1 MFQPRSA
8 ERTLWSGH
16 RYSPRRVAAS
26 IAATVALVGVFSIDY
41 TAATA
46 YAAVPAYAQALN
58 NGVPLTVAHR
68 GDPVAA
74 PENTL
79 PAIRAAVNGGA
90 DIVEFDLQLTR
101 DGHAVLMHDDHVD
114 RTTDGEGPV
123 GRYTLDEIRAL
134 DAGSWFGDAWRGTRV
149 PTAEEALGVVA
160 DAETTV
166 LVEFKGTWGDDD
178 ITPVLELID
187 ESGLAERTVV
197 ASFEARTMLALKR
210 LAPELQRALT
220 MRVLPASPL
229 GLVTAYDATLVV
241 TSMRSVELSP
251 RIVAQLQR
259 AGVTVIVY
267 TLNSASYWQQAR
279 AAGVDAIVTDD
290 PRALGHWATWL
301 GERGW

>member
-58 NGVPLTVAHR
+58 DGVPLTAAHR

-74 PENTL
+74 PENTV
-79 PAIRAAVNGGA
+79 PAIRAAINGGA

-101 DGHAVLMHDDHVD
+101 DGHAVVMHDDTVD
-114 RTTDGEGPV
+114 RTTDGEGRV
-123 GRYTLDEIRAL
+123 SRHTLDEIRAL

-149 PTAEEALGVVA
+149 PTAEEALSPFRDV
-160 DAETTV
+160 DTTA
-166 LVEFKGTWGDDD
+166 LVEFKGTWSDDD
-178 ITPVLELID
+178 IAPVLELID
-187 ESGLAERTVV
+187 RFGIADRTVV

-220 MRVLPASPL
+220 MQVLPASPL
-229 GLVTAYDATLVV
+229 GLVSAYDATLVV

-251 RIVAQLQR
+251 RMVGQLQR
-259 AGVTVIVY
+259 AGITVIVY
-267 TLNSASYWQQAR
+267 TLNSQTFWRQAR
-279 AAGVDAIVTDD
+279 VAGVDAIVTDD
-290 PRALGHWATWL
+290 PRSLGHWSTWL

>member
-8 ERTLWSGH
+8 EHTLWSGH

-58 NGVPLTVAHR
+58 NGVPLAAAHR

-74 PENTL
+74 PENTM
-79 PAIRAAVNGGA
+79 PAIRAAINGGA
-90 DIVEFDLQLTR
+90 DIVEFDLRLTQ
-101 DGHAVLMHDDHVD
+101 DGHAVVMHDETVT
-114 RTTDGEGPV
+114 RTTDGEGRV
-123 GRYTLDEIRAL
+123 ARHTLDEIRAL
-134 DAGSWFGDAWRGTRV
+134 DAGAWFGDAWRDTRV
-149 PTAEEALGVVA
+149 PTAEEALSAFTDV
-160 DAETTV
+160 DTTA
-166 LVEFKGTWGDDD
+166 LVEFKGSWSDEKLA
-178 ITPVLELID
+178 PVLELID
-187 ESGLAERTVV
+187 RFGLADRTVV

-210 LAPELQRALT
+210 LAPDLQRALT
-220 MRVLPASPL
+220 MRVLPAAPL

-251 RIVAQLQR
+251 RVVAQLQQ

-267 TLNSASYWQQAR
+267 TLNSATYWQQAR

-290 PRALGHWATWL
+290 PRGLGHWSTWL